1 MLTSSPRTFLCAK
14 VATSSSKVATCLVG
28 LQSWAISEVP
38 LRFRVSRFSPHEPLR
53 ASMGWR
59 QQGKWFPI
67 YFQLEIGFAYSG
79 AGGER
84 QLIGRSQGT
93 VGGM

>member
-1 MLTSSPRTFLCAK
+1 MPK
-14 VATSSSKVATCLVG
+14 VATSLVG

-38 LRFRVSRFSPHEPLR
+38 LRFLVSRFSPHEPLR

-59 QQGKWFPI
+59 QPGKRFPN
-67 YFQLEIGFAYSG
+67 YSQLEIGFVYSG
-79 AGGER
+79 AEGGR